1 MLLSSSKV
9 SVIPH
14 DLFYYP
20 HYNVPISA
28 VLDAYVEPCLKRYDT
43 ENDIS
48 FSETVTDSLHEE
60 GAPAQDYKEDAPEPG
75 LQNNHGVPSLEMGTE
90 NGEEE
95 TIDMNSH
102 STSFYEKEVPLL
114 IGEIEIEIDS
124 QKATGNEDSMIL
136 QHPEVI
142 GDNLDD
148 FATVGVRLEES
159 SNGDE
164 KKENMIK
171 VEELQTSEVGHTALL
186 DDELEEIANSQELTR
201 TCDSDSNIYLRKRFP
216 DTAGLETSGKKDQK
230 MTEVDENLLIIGMKK
245 DMETNET
252 AAPPRQTPSVEQ
264 SELFYLIIFLWV
276 LVYCLLVLPQLFSF
290 KV

>member
-1 MLLSSSKV
+1 MFSDESINKVEESNSQNSIILPEVTSKQEDTHKYVLHLLNEEVVKLPENEHAKQSPVLETTENNHCSLNGSNLKSQEMSTLLETSDDSLSDMPNNGEDSDSCDDDESSAEVLLSSSKV

-136 QHPEVI
+136 QHPEVL
-142 GDNLDD
+142 N
-148 FATVGVRLEES
+148 
-159 SNGDE
+159 
-164 KKENMIK
+164 
-171 VEELQTSEVGHTALL
+171 
-186 DDELEEIANSQELTR
+186 
-201 TCDSDSNIYLRKRFP
+201 
-216 DTAGLETSGKKDQK
+216 
-230 MTEVDENLLIIGMKK
+230 
-245 DMETNET
+245 
-252 AAPPRQTPSVEQ
+252 
-264 SELFYLIIFLWV
+264 FY
-276 LVYCLLVLPQLFSF
+276 
-290 KV
+290 